1 MEAGSSAGG
10 PPQRVSR
17 PAVTAVRPA
26 LLGCERAVRLRPEH
40 GPADGEN
47 VRTVGRAI
55 ARRAVVARGKAADDM
70 SAVTRGSDRSVQGSP
85 APSRGPTGRDDVSI
99 LESLLRP
106 AARSRSATGS
116 ARTTTILAF
125 GAIACAH
132 S

>member
-1 MEAGSSAGG
+1 
-10 PPQRVSR
+10 PRR
-17 PAVTAVRPA
+17 AVTAESPMR
-26 LLGCERAVRLRPEH
+26 LGCERAVRLRPEH

-99 LESLLRP
+99 LESLP
-106 AARSRSATGS
+106 AAGGAEQICDGLGTDHHDPRLR
-116 ARTTTILAF
+116 RDRMCPLDVLVLA
-125 GAIACAH
+125 GNH
-132 S
+132 VL